1 MFKAA
6 ALGVL
11 CLSTFATASQQ
22 LLEQQSANVDSCPS
36 CPGYTAK
43 NVKIGKGTLSANL
56 VLAGT
61 ACNAYGPDVQNL
73 KLAVT
78 YEDETRIHV
87 KITDA
92 KNKRYEVPDEI
103 FKRPSGAAVDDK
115 TADIKFNYKS
125 SPFSFTI
132 TRVKTGEVL
141 FDSSAGALVFEP
153 QYLRLKTKL
162 PNQANIYGLG
172 EHTDSFRL
180 NPTNTTRTLWNRDAP
195 GVAQGSNL
203 YGSHPI
209 YFEHR
214 TSGTHGVL
222 LMNSDGMD
230 VILRDGSLEYNVIG
244 GVFDFY
250 FFSGPSPVQVA
261 QQYATLIGKPAEV
274 PYWSLGFH
282 QCRWG
287 YHDYVEVANV
297 VTNYSAA
304 GIPLETMWTDIDY
317 MYKYWTFTN
326 DPEHFPTEKMREI
339 TDYLHKHNQQY
350 IVMIDPAVA
359 YQPNQNYGAFDRGV
373 RDGAFLKFPNGTLYQ
388 GTVWPGPT
396 VYPDWFHPN
405 ATKYWTGEIQ
415 RFFDPKTGID
425 IDGLWIDMN
434 EAANFCDF
442 CADPPAFVATAGN
455 PPPRPA
461 PPVAID
467 TQIFQKRQT
476 SSSTTTSSTENVLNP
491 PYAIHSAFDQLSQRT
506 IRTDLIHANGLKEY
520 DTHNL
525 YGFMMSMNSQK
536 GMEARRPGKRT
547 LVITRSTFAGA
558 GAKVGK
564 WLGDNLS
571 TWDHYR
577 WSISGQLGMASI
589 YQIPM
594 VGSDICGFGG
604 DTTETLCAR
613 WAMLGAFS
621 PFMRNHNDETSIS
634 QEFYRWPTVAEAAKK
649 AIAIRYQFLDYIYTY
664 FHRQSTDGTPLIGP
678 MWFQYPTDQNTYPID
693 LQFFYGDSVLV
704 SPVTQESSTS
714 VDIYLPKDIF
724 YDYFTFAPVQ
734 GAGAKVSLSNVTFT
748 DIPLHIRGGGI
759 LPMRVDSAMTTTT
772 LRQKDF
778 QIVVAPNASG
788 TATGYLYIDDGVSLS
803 QSKTTD
809 ITFQYAKGT
818 LKASGEFNY
827 NVGSVKIAKVV
838 FLGVK
843 SQPKGVSVS
852 GSGAKSK
859 GFKWD
864 AATSTVTVNVA
875 IPLEG
880 GFSVTLK
887 A

>member
-11 CLSTFATASQQ
+11 CLSTFATASSQ
-22 LLEQQSANVDSCPS
+22 LVERQSANPDS

-43 NVKIGKGTLSANL
+43 NVKTGKGTLSADL

-61 ACNAYGPDVQNL
+61 ACNVYGSDIQNL

-92 KNKRYEVPDEI
+92 KNKRYEVPDSI
-103 FKRPSGAAVDDK
+103 FKRPSGSGVDDK
-115 TADIKFNYKS
+115 KADIKFNYKS

-132 TRVKTGEVL
+132 TRAKTGEVL

-162 PNQANIYGLG
+162 PSQANIYGLG

-180 NPTNTTRTLWNRDAP
+180 NPTNTTRTLWNRDAY

-209 YFEHR
+209 YFEQR

-230 VILRDGSLEYNVIG
+230 INLRDGSLEYNVIG
-244 GVFDFY
+244 GIFDFY
-250 FFSGPSPVQVA
+250 FLSGPSPVQVA
-261 QQYATLIGKPAEV
+261 QQYATLVGKPAEV
-274 PYWSLGFH
+274 PYWGFGFH
-282 QCRWG
+282 QCRYG
-287 YHDYVEVANV
+287 YRDYVDVANV
-297 VTNYSAA
+297 ITNYSAA

-317 MYKYWTFTN
+317 MYKRWTFTN
-326 DPEHFPTEKMREI
+326 DPEYFPTAKMHQI
-339 TDYLHKHNQQY
+339 TDYLHNHNQQY

-373 RDGAFLKFPNGTLYQ
+373 QDGVFLKFPNGTLFQ
-388 GTVWPGPT
+388 GVVWPGPT
-396 VYPDWFHPN
+396 VFPDWFHPK
-405 ATKYWTGEIQ
+405 AAQYWTGEMQ

-442 CADPPAFVATAGN
+442 PCADPAGAAAAAGN
-455 PPPRPA
+455 PPARPA
-461 PPVAID
+461 PPPANG

-476 SSSTTTSSTENVLNP
+476 SSANSTSSTVNLLNP
-491 PYAIHSAFDQLSQRT
+491 PYAIHNALDQLSQHT
-506 IRTDLIHANGLKEY
+506 IRTDLIHANGLNEY

-547 LVITRSTFAGA
+547 LVITRSTFVGA
-558 GAKVGK
+558 GTKVGK

-604 DTTETLCAR
+604 NTTETLCAR

-621 PFMRNHNDETSIS
+621 PFMRNHNGDTSIS

-649 AIAIRYQFLDYIYTY
+649 AIAIRYQLLDYIYTH
-664 FHRQSTDGTPLIGP
+664 FHRQNTDGTPLLGP

-693 LQFFYGDSVLV
+693 LQFFYGDSLLV
-704 SPVTQESSTS
+704 SPVTQENSTS
-714 VDIYLPKDIF
+714 VDIYLPKDTF
-724 YDYFTFAPVQ
+724 YDYFTLAPVQ
-734 GAGAKVSLSNVTFT
+734 GAGAKVSLTNVNFT

-759 LPMRVDSAMTTTT
+759 LPMRVESAMTTTA

-788 TATGYLYIDDGVSLS
+788 TASGYLYIDDGVSLS
-803 QSKTTD
+803 QTKTTD

-818 LKASGEFNY
+818 LKASGKFNY
-827 NVGSVKIAKVV
+827 NVGSVKVAKVI
-838 FLGVK
+838 FLGIK

-864 AATSTVTVNVA
+864 AATSTVTVNVEISLKGA
-875 IPLEG
+875 
-880 GFSVTLK
+880 FSVTLK
-887 A
+887 

>member
-1 MFKAA
+1 MFTAA
-6 ALGVL
+6 ALGFL
-11 CLSTFATASQQ
+11 CLSTFATASHQVA
-22 LLEQQSANVDSCPS
+22 ERQSANVDS

-43 NVKIGKGTLSANL
+43 NVKTGKGTLSADL

-92 KNKRYEVPDEI
+92 KKKRYEVPDQI
-103 FKRPSGAAVDDK
+103 FKRPSGSAVDDK
-115 TADIKFNYKS
+115 KADIKFKYKS

-132 TRVKTGEVL
+132 TRAKTGEVL

-162 PNQANIYGLG
+162 PSQANIYGLG

-180 NPTNTTRTLWNRDAP
+180 NPANTTRTLWNRDAY
-195 GVAQGSNL
+195 GIAQGSNL
-203 YGSHPI
+203 YGSHPV

-244 GVFDFY
+244 GIFDFY
-250 FFSGPSPVQVA
+250 FLSGPSPVQVA
-261 QQYATLIGKPAEV
+261 QQYANVVGKPAEV
-274 PYWSLGFH
+274 PYWGLGLH

-287 YHDYVEVANV
+287 YRDYVDVANV
-297 VTNYSAA
+297 ITNYSAA

-317 MYKYWTFTN
+317 MYKRWTFTN
-326 DPEHFPTEKMREI
+326 DPEYFPTEKMQQI

-373 RDGAFLKFPNGTLYQ
+373 KDGAFMKFPNGTLYQ
-388 GTVWPGPT
+388 GVVWPGLT
-396 VYPDWFHPN
+396 VYPDWFHPK
-405 ATKYWTGEIQ
+405 ATDYWTGEIK

-434 EAANFCDF
+434 EATKWARETH
-442 CADPPAFVATAGN
+442 PAGFAAAAGN

-461 PPVAID
+461 PPPANG
-467 TQIFQKRQT
+467 TQIFQKRQN
-476 SSSTTTSSTENVLNP
+476 SSANSTSSTENLLNP
-491 PYAIHSAFDQLSQRT
+491 PYAIHNTFDQLSQRT
-506 IRTDLIHANGLKEY
+506 IRTDLVHANGLTEY

-525 YGFMMSMNSQK
+525 YGFMMSMKSQK

-558 GAKVGK
+558 GTKVGK

-577 WSISGQLGMASI
+577 WSIAGQLGMASI
-589 YQIPM
+589 YQVPM

-604 DTTETLCAR
+604 NTTETLCAR
-613 WAMLGAFS
+613 WATLGAFS
-621 PFMRNHNDETSIS
+621 PFMRNHNDDTSIS

-649 AIAIRYQFLDYIYTY
+649 AIAIRYQLLDYIYTH
-664 FHRQSTDGTPLIGP
+664 FHRQSKDGTPLIGP
-678 MWFQYPTDQNTYPID
+678 MWFQYPADQNTYPID
-693 LQFFYGDSVLV
+693 LQFFYGDSLLV
-704 SPVTQESSTS
+704 SPVTQENSTS
-714 VDIYLPKDIF
+714 VDIYLPKDTF
-724 YDYFTFAPVQ
+724 YDYFTLAPVQ
-734 GAGAKVSLSNVTFT
+734 GSGAKVSLTNVNFT

-759 LPMRVDSAMTTTT
+759 LPMRVESAMTTVA

-788 TATGYLYIDDGVSLS
+788 TATGYLYIDDGVSIN
-803 QSKTTD
+803 QPKTTD
-809 ITFQYAKGT
+809 VTFQYAKGT
-818 LKASGEFNY
+818 LKASGKFNY
-827 NVGSVKIAKVV
+827 NVGSVKVAKVV
-838 FLGVK
+838 FLGIMSK
-843 SQPKGVSVS
+843 PKGVSVS
-852 GSGAKSK
+852 GSGTKSK

-864 AATSTVTVNVA
+864 AATSTVTVDVE
-875 IPLEG
+875 IPLKG
-880 GFSVTLK
+880 AFSVTLK
-887 A
+887 S